1 MEKEIN
7 RIMDDS
13 KPSEWIGTSVK
24 QVRLIY
30 GTELP
35 RLQSDINQELLTL
48 TLTHNQIESIR
59 TYPFVQL
66 NTLRYV
72 GEIIYSTPYM
82 KVPKEDIPTKPLEN
96 PPRQNETKATEKPVF
111 IGDKVVNKKK

>member
-1 MEKEIN
+1 MELKTYVNGEWIDGVW
-7 RIMDDS
+7 RETKTVTGTMDDS
-13 KPSEWIGTSVK
+13 KPSEWIGIPVK

-35 RLQSDINQELLTL
+35 RLQSDMNQELLAL
-48 TLTHNQIESIR
+48 TLAHNQIESIR

-72 GEIIYSTPYM
+72 GEITYSTPYM
-82 KVPKEDIPTKPLEN
+82 KVPKEDTPEN
-96 PPRQNETKATEKPVF
+96 K
-111 IGDKVVNKKK
+111 